1 MNWET
6 RIREAA
12 YNSPSGARFTFDY
25 ENVRQTV
32 DKKTTAFEFP
42 DVSGTYVQELGHSG
56 RKYPLRMFFW
66 GADYDLEAA
75 AFEAALL
82 ESGTG
87 KLEHPMYG
95 VIDVVPFGTIAR
107 RDDLKTA
114 ANQAVIEVT
123 FWETIDLLYPSSQG
137 DPVSTV
143 LNAISEFNAVS
154 SFQLDSVVDSS
165 TASLR
170 ANFKNNYEFIFNT
183 TVIALNEVAS
193 LQEDVSDQFDA
204 IKDSITQGID
214 ILLGDLSTLGFQ
226 TNLLIQSPARVLID
240 IQSRFSAYSDL
251 IQSIITGVNAIVT
264 PSLDSKNANKFF
276 NNELYVNAYVTALVI
291 SSVNNQFITR
301 ASALEAAELIIDQ
314 FDQATVWRDDNFQS
328 LGIIDTGESYQKLQE
343 SVALCAG
350 FLVEISFSLKQERSI
365 ILTRARTI
373 IDLCAELYGVV
384 DERLDFLIATNNLS
398 GSEIL
403 ELPAGREIVYYV

>member
-12 YNSPSGARFTFDY
+12 YNSPSGVRFTFDY

-32 DKKTTAFEFP
+32 DKKTTTFEFP